1 MVQLWWYPS
10 GPAGPKKEEISKI
23 STTTAPD
30 TVGWP
35 PRVSAGLLRRRRVD
49 CRACPTEEIR
59 RGECVEQRTKV
70 AVFSSVGCAILNLK
84 KKNLLDPHSGYDIVT
99 SPPEEKLECCGGN
112 QQFNTRPIGKK
123 ESFPCFCWKRLR
135 EFRIIPAVNTFVAIY
150 LGSALCGLKT
160 PAQAP
165 PPPSG

>member
-10 GPAGPKKEEISKI
+10 GPAGPKREEISKI

-35 PRVSAGLLRRRRVD
+35 PRVSAGSLRRRRVD

-112 QQFNTRPIGKK
+112 QQYNTRPIGKTK
-123 ESFPCFCWKRLR
+123 IKLNFFLVFVEKDCVNSVLFLRLIR
-135 EFRIIPAVNTFVAIY
+135 SSRSIW
-150 LGSALCGLKT
+150 GLRY
-160 PAQAP
+160 AD
-165 PPPSG
+165 